1 MKKLI
6 LAVALTLVGS
16 SAWAHDRHH
25 RHHHRP
31 HVQHHHHHHNHYRW
45 VAPVIIGG
53 AIGYGL
59 SQPRYYSPPPVHYA
73 PQPNYHYV
81 PPAYTS
87 VPYGYREEVRF
98 DTYCNCDRLVL
109 VRE

>member
-16 SAWAHDRHH
+16 SAWANDRHY

-31 HVQHHHHHHNHYRW
+31 HVQHHHHHNHYRW

-59 SQPRYYSPPPVHYA
+59 SQPRYYSPPTVYYA

-98 DTYCNCDRLVL
+98 DAYCNCDRLVL

>member
-1 MKKLI
+1 MKKLV
-6 LAVALTLVGS
+6 LAVALTLIGS
-16 SAWAHDRHH
+16 TAWANDRHYRH
-25 RHHHRP
+25 HHHRP

-59 SQPRYYSPPPVHYA
+59 SQPRYYSPPPAYYA
-73 PQPNYHYV
+73 PPTTYV

-98 DTYCNCDRLVL
+98 DPYCNCDRVVL
-109 VRE
+109 VRDY